1 MISIRAYADSR
12 GISHTA
18 VQKAIK
24 SGRLVKCL
32 GKSDSGAV
40 KIADADL
47 ADKEWAANT
56 DQSKPLNVISGEP
69 RRRRTENSAPFEPR
83 QSENMPAKMPTKALR
98 AAAPAAEAESAGEA
112 SAPEPGGGP
121 SYAKSR
127 AIREAYQARLSK
139 LEYEEKAGKML
150 PADAVRVTM
159 FNTTRR
165 CRDML
170 MAVPDRVT
178 PLVVGL
184 TDQHEIHRLLTDEV
198 RRVCAEIA
206 TLKPPEKSE

>member
-1 MISIRAYADSR
+1 MISVRAYADSR

-32 GKSDSGAV
+32 TKSASGAV
-40 KIADADL
+40 KIADANL

-69 RRRRTENSAPFEPR
+69 NRRRATATTPFELR
-83 QSENMPAKMPTKALR
+83 QSEGMPAKSSKKAVPTQESE
-98 AAAPAAEAESAGEA
+98 PAVEISAQDF
-112 SAPEPGGGP
+112 GGGP

-127 AIREAYQARLSK
+127 AIREAYQARLSR
-139 LEYEEKAGKML
+139 LEYEEKAGKMV
-150 PADAVRVTM
+150 PADKTRVVI
-159 FNTTRR
+159 FNAARR

-170 MAVPDRVT
+170 MSVADRVT
-178 PLVVGL
+178 PLVTGL
-184 TDQHEIHRLLTDEV
+184 GDAHEINRIITDEM
-198 RRVCAEIA
+198 RRIAVEISKIK
-206 TLKPPEKSE
+206 LPEPEA